1 MKCNAC
7 YTENINEATFCKS
20 CGRNIRDTYL
30 PNASKS
36 SILSLPILLCFIIF
50 VAACILGFS
59 KISALFEK
67 SAISHRF
74 VRMSAPP
81 AVAYDKSEETAY
93 AYFESDGKH
102 VRFDI
107 YENGA
112 KYEVVQE
119 GSGYT
124 LLRAG
129 QSMYFVSGSQ
139 AHEIKNCKN
148 YIISKTGAK
157 IAYLTYSGELYFA
170 DSSQAALVDT
180 SVLEYTVASNGAYIA
195 YLRNDKAG
203 MAGGV
208 SADKNAFYIAKDEIA
223 IESEDALCDEM
234 LCANDLGFYYKTKDS
249 SLLLVTKD
257 DTGKTYPASHPL
269 KDIVAVGTS
278 SILYSSTDG
287 NTYVWNKTD
296 EETVLIKAEALK
308 IITPDGC
315 TFTGDNYKELLYT
328 LDKDG
333 DGETDAVAYVD
344 AEGKAVTEAAEHMQ
358 KMKTAGNSTKL
369 YYTDSSDTLWRID
382 FSGKLNKRKCGE
394 DVGRYVI
401 TDNAENAWYVSET
414 GLYFFDGMLY
424 NKMASITDVK
434 KTVLLQDG
442 HLLLETKSGVYMFD
456 DGHLLQIV
464 KDKKKVRAVSLNTVF
479 SYYISGD
486 ELYVARANGEFLTD
500 GQAAAPADTAASSD
514 TAE

>member
-20 CGRNIRDTYL
+20 CGRNIRNTYL
-30 PNASKS
+30 PNTSKS

-67 SAISHRF
+67 NALSHQF
-74 VRMSAPP
+74 IRMSAPP
-81 AVAYDKSEETAY
+81 AVAYDKNKQTAY

-107 YENGA
+107 YEDKA

-119 GSGYT
+119 GSGYK
-124 LLRAG
+124 LLRAE
-129 QSMYFVSGSQ
+129 QSMYFVSGNK
-139 AHEIKNCKN
+139 AHEIKNCKD
-148 YIISKTGAK
+148 YIVSETGAMM
-157 IAYLTYSGELYFA
+157 AYLTYSGDLYFA

-180 SVLEYTVASNGAYIA
+180 SVLKYTVASDGAYIA

-203 MAGGV
+203 MSGGV
-208 SADKNAFYIAKDEIA
+208 SADKNAFYIAKSEIA

-234 LCANDLGFYYKTKDS
+234 LCANNLGFYYKTSDS

-257 DTGKTYPASHPL
+257 DKEKTYPASHPL

-278 SILYSSTDG
+278 SVLYSSTDG

-296 EETVLIKAEALK
+296 EETVLIKAEVQK

-328 LDKDG
+328 LDKNG

-344 AEGKAVTEAAEHMQ
+344 AEGKVITEEAKHIQE
-358 KMKTAGNSTKL
+358 MKTAGNSTKL

-394 DVGRYVI
+394 EVTGYVI

-424 NKMASITDVK
+424 NKMASITDVRK
-434 KTVLLQDG
+434 IILLRDG
-442 HLLLETKSGVYMFD
+442 HILLETKSSVYMFD
-456 DGHLLQIV
+456 DEHLLQIV
-464 KDKKKVRAVSLNTVF
+464 KDKKKIRAVSLNTVF

-486 ELYVARANGEFLTD
+486 ELYIARQNGEFLTD
-500 GQAAAPADTAASSD
+500 EQAAAQADAAASSG
-514 TAE
+514 TTE